1 MNTLVLTQQGG
12 VLKPF
17 AVVLGFIMDYI
28 YRFLESIGISNIG
41 LTIVLLTLA
50 VNVILIPITI
60 KQQRFMRM
68 SAIINPEIQKI
79 QKKYQNRKDEQSVR
93 MMQAETSAVYD
104 KYGASPTGGCLPTL
118 IQIPILFA
126 LYRVI
131 FNVPAYVSPV
141 KEVYEKIAAPIMAT
155 SGSGNIMTK
164 LISDMGITVSNFDI
178 RDIDKVI
185 DVLYKIKSA
194 GWDTLSTAFASSPDV
209 VKAVSD
215 YSSQI
220 VRMNWLP
227 GGMSIADNP
236 INMANG
242 VGGLF
247 PGIVI
252 PVLAAVAQWTNIRI
266 SQRHQKAVQTE
277 ENAMANSMKTMNN
290 VMPLM
295 SLFFCATL
303 PAGMGVYWI
312 FSAVFRSIITL
323 ATDKFMGTMDLEQII
338 EANKE
343 KAARK
348 AEKRDERYKKV
359 DEYASMSTKKARGV
373 AEIAGGRNNA
383 DEAKKNASY
392 TGAEKKVPDKSSQRN
407 QGDAVQGSSIAD
419 IANMLKR
426 KDK

>member
-1 MNTLVLTQQGG
+1 MNILVLTQQGG

-17 AVVLGFIMDYI
+17 ATVLGYIMDYI
-28 YRFLESIGISNIG
+28 YRFLESVGISNIG

-50 VNVILIPITI
+50 VNIILIPITI
-60 KQQRFMRM
+60 KQQKFMRM

-79 QKKYQNRKDEQSVR
+79 QKKYQGRKDENSVR

-131 FNVPAYVSPV
+131 LNVPAYVSPV
-141 KEVYEKIAAPIMAT
+141 REVYEKIATPIMSAEGA
-155 SGSGNIMTK
+155 GSIIGKLMEEMSINI
-164 LISDMGITVSNFDI
+164 SNFDI
-178 RDIDKVI
+178 KSIDKVI
-185 DVLYKIKSA
+185 DFLYKVKSS
-194 GWDTLSTAFASSPDV
+194 GWDSLSTAFASNSEV
-209 VKAVSD
+209 VKAISE
-215 YSSQI
+215 YSSQV

-242 VGGLF
+242 LGNLF
-247 PGIVI
+247 PGVLI
-252 PVLAAVAQWTNIRI
+252 PILAAVAQWVNIRV
-266 SQRHQKAVQTE
+266 SQRNQKAVQPE
-277 ENAMANSMKTMNN
+277 EGTMANSMKTMNN
-290 VMPLM
+290 VMPVM
-295 SLFFCATL
+295 SLFFCSTL
-303 PAGMGVYWI
+303 PAGIGIYWI
-312 FSAVFRSIITL
+312 FSAVFRTIITL
-323 ATDKFMGTMDLEQII
+323 AIDKFMGGMDIDQIV

-373 AEIAGGRNNA
+373 AEIAGGRGGSEETKKKSA
-383 DEAKKNASY
+383 YTEGAKKA
-392 TGAEKKVPDKSSQRN
+392 PDKTSQKKSGDTT
-407 QGDAVQGSSIAD
+407 QGASIAD

-426 KDK
+426 KD